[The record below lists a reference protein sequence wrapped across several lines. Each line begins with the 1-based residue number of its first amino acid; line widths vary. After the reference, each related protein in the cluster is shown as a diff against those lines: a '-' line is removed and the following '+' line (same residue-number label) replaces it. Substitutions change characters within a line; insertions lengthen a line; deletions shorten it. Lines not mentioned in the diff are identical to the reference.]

1 LSAERLFAA
10 AGTATGAG
18 APGAGAP
25 ALSRDGGGLVA
36 GPGVW
41 ACGPLATATM
51 VATEEAGGT
60 GATAEAGGGGATGSL
75 TVATG

>member
-1 LSAERLFAA
+1 MPAERLFAA
-10 AGTATGAG
+10 AGPATGAR
-18 APGAGAP
+18 APGGGAA

-36 GPGVW
+36 GPGLW
-41 ACGPLATATM
+41 ACGPLATATI
-51 VATEEAGGT
+51 VATGEAGDT